1 MMDNIEKIINPLFWI
16 CLIAYFIL
24 KRKKIYLR
32 YKKEDKYYLY
42 ITIVSFFYIIA
53 YFYLGIYFGFA
64 KSPYNHKLSSIL
76 NNIFIE
82 IMPIMAIELIRTFY
96 IIRYKNNK
104 KIIYI
109 TTILLI
115 LFEINYKKIIDIF
128 MDKRELFEYS
138 CQEIVPIFI
147 NGILYTYLTLKT
159 LYFSS
164 LIFRV
169 NIKLVTLLMPIL
181 PDIDWFV
188 TSSFNILS
196 AIIIYL
202 IYKYIFLK
210 QRENLCKLKQD
221 NFYKWSYIISI
232 LLSLLL
238 ICFMVGIFR
247 YEPITILSIKN

>member
-1 MMDNIEKIINPLFWI
+1 MDNIEKIINPLFWI

-82 IMPIMAIELIRTFY
+82 IMPIMAIELIRTFF

-159 LYFSS
+159 SYFSS

-169 NIKLVTLLMPIL
+169 NIK
-181 PDIDWFV
+181 
-188 TSSFNILS
+188 
-196 AIIIYL
+196 
-202 IYKYIFLK
+202 
-210 QRENLCKLKQD
+210 
-221 NFYKWSYIISI
+221 
-232 LLSLLL
+232 
-238 ICFMVGIFR
+238 
-247 YEPITILSIKN
+247 